1 MGRDE
6 EGRQMSSVRVGLRSR
21 KLARKKSET
30 VQDQLRLYQISFRMG
45 SHGLTSSLRMSG
57 SASSATSS
65 NTDDILL
72 GSPECDMIP
81 PESAEEL
88 KGHGRC
94 VGDTGCL

>member
-1 MGRDE
+1 
-6 EGRQMSSVRVGLRSR
+6 MSSVEVGLRSR

-30 VQDQLRLYQISFRMG
+30 VQDQLCFYQISVRMG
-45 SHGLTSSLRMSG
+45 SHRLTSSLRMSG

-81 PESAEEL
+81 PEYAGES